1 MAKGTSG
8 MWSKGFSRAFGVTT
22 SPQPKLRALKNGL
35 SMTLEMGISRFE
47 IELDSLTIIE
57 LIESSK
63 INNDFFLDPL
73 WISVGA

>member
-1 MAKGTSG
+1 

-63 INNDFFLDPL
+63 INNDFFLDLL

>member
-1 MAKGTSG
+1 

-22 SPQPKLRALKNGL
+22 SPQPKLRALNNGL
-35 SMTLEMGISRFE
+35 SMTLDMGISRFE

-63 INNDFFLDPL
+63 INNDFFLDLL

>member
-1 MAKGTSG
+1 

-22 SPQPKLRALKNGL
+22 SLQPNLRALKNGL
-35 SMTLEMGISRFE
+35 SITLDMGISRFE

-63 INNDFFLDPL
+63 INNDFF
-73 WISVGA
+73 

>member
-1 MAKGTSG
+1 
-8 MWSKGFSRAFGVTT
+8 MWSKGFSRAFGLTT
-22 SPQPKLRALKNGL
+22 SLRPKLRALKNGL
-35 SMTLEMGISRFE
+35 SMTLDMGISRFE

-63 INNDFFLDPL
+63 INNDFFLDLL

>member
-1 MAKGTSG
+1 

>member
-1 MAKGTSG
+1 MAEGTSG

-22 SPQPKLRALKNGL
+22 SLQPKLRALKNGL
-35 SMTLEMGISRFE
+35 SISRFE

-63 INNDFFLDPL
+63 INNDFF
-73 WISVGA
+73 

>member
-1 MAKGTSG
+1 

-35 SMTLEMGISRFE
+35 SMTLDMGISRFE

-63 INNDFFLDPL
+63 INNDFF
-73 WISVGA
+73 

>member
-1 MAKGTSG
+1 

-63 INNDFFLDPL
+63 INNDFF
-73 WISVGA
+73 

>member
-1 MAKGTSG
+1 

-22 SPQPKLRALKNGL
+22 SLQPKPRALKNGL
-35 SMTLEMGISRFE
+35 SITLDMGISRFE

-63 INNDFFLDPL
+63 INNDFF
-73 WISVGA
+73 